1 MGGDIYGNRKEKNM
15 EPEPYGGPDYDGGLC
30 GPVNPAF
37 LYGLLSCGG
46 LSERGGRAG
55 GEGWRR
61 AQKID
66 KNFWGHLTTP
76 QEETVEYSNAYELFD
91 AMKSRLFL
99 QENMHGVYI
108 F

>member
-46 LSERGGRAG
+46 LSEPGQGKGERASGVGCGRR
-55 GEGWRR
+55 GEGR
-61 AQKID
+61 QG
-66 KNFWGHLTTP
+66 FG
-76 QEETVEYSNAYELFD
+76 
-91 AMKSRLFL
+91 
-99 QENMHGVYI
+99 
-108 F
+108 